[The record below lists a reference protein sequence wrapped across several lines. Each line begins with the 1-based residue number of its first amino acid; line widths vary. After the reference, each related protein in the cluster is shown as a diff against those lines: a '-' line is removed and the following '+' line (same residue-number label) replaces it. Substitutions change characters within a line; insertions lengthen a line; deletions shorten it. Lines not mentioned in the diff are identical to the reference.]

1 MTQEQ
6 LRGSGYKVRLRTA
19 KTALA
24 KPVKLLE
31 PATARRYDPL
41 CDKPFHTVSSDVK
54 VVNTESLGGFR
65 YAVNFVDGYTSLH
78 CLFMWTKNEVTTK
91 LEEFI
96 SDF

>member
-1 MTQEQ
+1 M
-6 LRGSGYKVRLRTA
+6 
-19 KTALA
+19 
-24 KPVKLLE
+24 
-31 PATARRYDPL
+31 PAARIYDTL
-41 CDKPFHTVSSDVK
+41 CDTPFSTVSSDVN
-54 VVNTESLGGFR
+54 VVSTGSLSGFR